1 MSRPGSREPLPRI
14 RLRSRHSRSCRNR
27 SRSPLPRASR
37 SGCGERGVRHRHSSR
52 FGNPQEAEASTGA
65 ASTGRGQPKALF
77 LMGLPGAGKSTVKK
91 ERMSEEL
98 FVNVEP
104 DQLKRYH
111 KDYSSNM
118 SEETDTEVHRWSVRR
133 AVDAFE
139 DAVRDSRRRNVL
151 FDSSG
156 SNSQWLAR
164 RLETARDAGYH
175 TQLLWVDVPVEIALL
190 RNRDRAKSRGQWCPE
205 NIILDKAKVLQASFE
220 ELRATVDVAER
231 LQNWDPNGHELRRAQ
246 EDLYL
251 YPAPRSRATVRPGDP
266 SYGEAPPGARPP
278 SPTPGSRRT
287 IRIGPWKRSDEVMKA
302 KSARLK
308 WMDETYRGDREK
320 YVLEE
325 VLAGREILLE
335 RNMFPYALPPGME
348 HWTIWARST
357 MEHDALCVYIE
368 GWLNARQPHNVTAW
382 NYDDN
387 RQMRTIDVWHVHV
400 YFQGADGE
408 PPKFCTAT
416 QGGELSTNKTYARSP
431 CSV

>member
-1 MSRPGSREPLPRI
+1 
-14 RLRSRHSRSCRNR
+14 
-27 SRSPLPRASR
+27 
-37 SGCGERGVRHRHSSR
+37 
-52 FGNPQEAEASTGA
+52 
-65 ASTGRGQPKALF
+65 
-77 LMGLPGAGKSTVKK
+77 MGLPGAGKSTVKRD
-91 ERMSEEL
+91 RMSSEI

-111 KDYSSNM
+111 KNFSSDM
-118 SEETDTEVHRWSVRR
+118 GEDTDTEVHRWSVRR

-139 DAVRDSRRRNVL
+139 DAVNDSRRRNVL

-164 RLETARDAGYH
+164 RLETARDAGYQ

-205 NIILDKAKVLQASFE
+205 NIIMDKAKVMQSSFE
-220 ELRATVDVAER
+220 ELRNTVDVAER
-231 LQNWDPNGHELRRAQ
+231 LQNWDPSGDELHRAQ

-251 YPAPRSRATVRPGDP
+251 YPAPRSRATVRPGEP

-278 SPTPGSRRT
+278 SATPSSRRT
-287 IRIGPWKRSDEVMKA
+287 IRIGPWKRNDEVMKA

-320 YVLEE
+320 FVLEE
-325 VLAGREILLE
+325 VLAGRDIFLE

-348 HWTIWARST
+348 HWTIWARNS
-357 MEHDALCVYIE
+357 MDHEALCQYIE
-368 GWLNARQPHNVTAW
+368 GWLNARKPHNVTAW

-400 YFQGADGE
+400 YFQGAGALAAWSALLQTHVPSASARTFRGCPVRRNVESSRDRA
-408 PPKFCTAT
+408 PPGPSACGPTRVP
-416 QGGELSTNKTYARSP
+416 ARVPWPVSRGP
-431 CSV
+431 RRLPQHGTRRPAACGPAVTPAARGLRILYRVPRP